1 MDETQIKFGDR
12 VFIYGLMTDP
22 EKMEELG
29 LENPSYNS
37 VVGYTAVG
45 GFYIVPQKSDQVD
58 ACLPGFVVDTIPS
71 LTSKTLFS
79 RTTMVDVTNLLSRQ
93 ELTPSG
99 TKVWMPI
106 P

>member
-1 MDETQIKFGDR
+1 MDEAKIKFGDK
-12 VFIYGLMTDP
+12 VFIYGPMTDP
-22 EKMEELG
+22 DKADELG
-29 LENPSYNS
+29 FENPSYNS

-58 ACLPGFVVDTIPS
+58 ACLPGFVVDTTTS
-71 LTSKTLFS
+71 LASETLFS
-79 RTTMVDVTNLLSRQ
+79 RMEMIDVSNLLSRQ
-93 ELTPSG
+93 EPTLSG

>member
-1 MDETQIKFGDR
+1 MDETQIKFGDK
-12 VFIYGLMTDP
+12 VFIYGPMTDP
-22 EKMEELG
+22 DKAEDLG
-29 LENPSYNS
+29 FENPSYNS

-45 GFYIVPQKSDQVD
+45 GFYIVPQKADQVD
-58 ACLPGFVVDTIPS
+58 ACLPGFVVDTTHS
-71 LTSKTLFS
+71 LASETLFS

>member
-1 MDETQIKFGDR
+1 MDEAQIKFGDK

-22 EKMEELG
+22 DKAEEMG
-29 LENPSYNS
+29 FENPSYNT
-37 VVGYTAVG
+37 VVGYTPVG
-45 GFYIVPQKSDQVD
+45 GYYVVPQKTDQVD

-71 LTSKTLFS
+71 LASKTLFS
-79 RTTMVDVTNLLSRQ
+79 QVEMIDVTNLLSRQ
-93 ELTPSG
+93 EPTLSG